1 MMDLDEQKGREA
13 LDLLAL
19 SQEAPDPEFRAR
31 TRTSFLE
38 AAQAQAVKRPVPV
51 QRPPYRRAFFALAS
65 AAAVLLVVGIAVV
78 MNPGPRWQ
86 VASIQNAT
94 GNILVDDNPIPADD
108 VRSLNEA
115 LVPGS
120 TIEWNGNGD
129 IQLVSRRFLAL
140 GITPGTKMTLPAPP
154 PRWFG
159 RTSSGSIE
167 SGTVRLTSG
176 PRFHG
181 ARVTIVAPQATAE
194 MTGTTLAVIAEPQ
207 VTCVCVLEG
216 AVHVRAGAHD
226 MGMVPAG
233 MRATVFGNGDA
244 PIQAEMRPTERLKL
258 RAMKDAVRADL
269 ERGGD

>member
-13 LDLLAL
+13 LDLLRGG
-19 SQEAPDPEFRAR
+19 APDPAFRAR

-38 AAQAQAVKRPVPV
+38 AAAVQAVKRPVSA
-51 QRPPYRRAFFALAS
+51 RPSAYRRALYALAS

-78 MNPGPRWQ
+78 LNPGPRWR
-86 VASIQNAT
+86 VASSQNAS
-94 GNILVDDNPIPADD
+94 GNVLVDDNPIPVDD

-120 TIEWNGNGD
+120 TIEWDGVGD
-129 IQLVSRRFLAL
+129 IELVSRRFLAL
-140 GITPGTKMTLPAPP
+140 GIAPGTKMTLPAPP
-154 PRWFG
+154 PRWFARSVRG
-159 RTSSGSIE
+159 TIQ

-181 ARVTIVAPQATAE
+181 ARVTIEAPQATAE

-216 AVHVRAGAHD
+216 AVHVMAGKHD

-244 PIQAEMRPTERLKL
+244 PIQAAMRPTERVKL
-258 RAMKDAVRADL
+258 SAMKEAVKPDL